1 MPTITIEGQVYDSR
15 QQLLA
20 MRRAVAAAS
29 RLIAE
34 DFRVKASGGTGASG
48 VKWPRLSAFGQHTR
62 AARTSAG
69 RANLQARR
77 VLTEREKILLS
88 PYRGTGRLPLGS
100 DAYNTLRRRRII
112 GHEVCNT
119 VEYRAIKAERATLR
133 AGMRSLEEKA
143 AEGPVGVVSK
153 ALFDSFRVGTQGCK
167 VEVSELSATLS
178 SGVKYAA
185 AFDAKRQLIPASI
198 PKEWS
203 LAVSEEYFR
212 GD

>member
-1 MPTITIEGQVYDSR
+1 
-15 QQLLA
+15 
-20 MRRAVAAAS
+20 
-29 RLIAE
+29 
-34 DFRVKASGGTGASG
+34 
-48 VKWPRLSAFGQHTR
+48 
-62 AARTSAG
+62 
-69 RANLQARR
+69 
-77 VLTEREKILLS
+77 
-88 PYRGTGRLPLGS
+88 
-100 DAYNTLRRRRII
+100 
-112 GHEVCNT
+112 
-119 VEYRAIKAERATLR
+119 
-133 AGMRSLEEKA
+133 MRSLEEKA